1 MIPSATI
8 FKQSVKQGP
17 AIGWAPAKG
26 KSLFV
31 SKPGTALGQS
41 SSFGDSALLSL
52 VTDGVATSTA
62 AYLAWGL
69 TARNSR
75 WGAFWWAFT
84 GIAFLKTLNDFSRVG
99 R

>member
-8 FKQSVKQGP
+8 VKQRPGLS
-17 AIGWAPAKG
+17 WAPAKG

-31 SKPGTALGQS
+31 SKRGPALGQ
-41 SSFGDSALLSL
+41 SSFGDSALLAL
-52 VTDGVATSTA
+52 VTDGVATSTS
-62 AYLAWGL
+62 AYLAWTL
-69 TARNSR
+69 TARNNR

-84 GIAFLKTLNDFSRVG
+84 GIAFLKSLNDFSRIV